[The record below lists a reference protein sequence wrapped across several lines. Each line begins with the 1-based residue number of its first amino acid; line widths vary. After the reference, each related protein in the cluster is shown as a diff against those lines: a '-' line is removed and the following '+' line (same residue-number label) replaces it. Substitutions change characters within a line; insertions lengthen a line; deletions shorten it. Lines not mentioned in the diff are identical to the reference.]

1 LRNLRFNTEDIS
13 QLIIGAFALC
23 VPISFSQEAWDI
35 AQTLPTLNL
44 SLLVILTVFFLSVYK
59 YGSIFQTNIKS
70 RVFIFLF
77 RIFIAYFITILV
89 VSLTLFALNKLPL
102 FTDTLLAIKRIIVI
116 SMPASIGAI
125 IVDGLDK
132 E

>member
-1 LRNLRFNTEDIS
+1 MNLRFNLEDIS

-23 VPISFSQEAWDI
+23 VPICFSQEAWNI
-35 AQTLPTLNL
+35 AETLPELNL
-44 SLLVILTVFFLSVYK
+44 ILLAILTIFFLSFYV
-59 YGSIFQTNIKS
+59 YGSIFQSNIKS
-70 RVFIFLF
+70 RFLVFLF
-77 RIFIAYFITILV
+77 RIIIAYLITMLV
-89 VSLTLFALNKLPL
+89 VALTLFALHKLPI
-102 FTDTLLAIKRIIVI
+102 FTDILLSIKRVIVI